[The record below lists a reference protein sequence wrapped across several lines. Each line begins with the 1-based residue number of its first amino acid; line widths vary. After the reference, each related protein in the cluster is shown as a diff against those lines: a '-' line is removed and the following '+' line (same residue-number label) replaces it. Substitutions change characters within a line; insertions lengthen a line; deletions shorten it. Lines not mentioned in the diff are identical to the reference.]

1 MDTFLEN
8 SLLRI
13 EVDPNHGG
21 RITSFLGKQT
31 QTEMLWYDATRLPVN
46 PVLDYDGNFAGGM
59 DELVPCDLPEHGFPD
74 HGELWTQPLQAT
86 FEGSQLVLEGKL
98 PKSGLSYRRVMHLEY
113 NTLISRYTLE
123 NASSTPLDFM
133 WKLHAALAIAPGD
146 QLVVPAHCQ
155 QAADPGDWSK
165 AVSGLPCHWKG
176 AYAIPEMDGT
186 SDFFYLTDL
195 QGGTMELRWLDGL
208 HFRCDFDTRIFPC
221 AWVFASFGR
230 LNGSRTL
237 IMEPCTNYP
246 VALDDAV
253 KAHCC
258 AHLKPG
264 ETLAT
269 EVRWSVL
276 LVS

>member
-1 MDTFLEN
+1 METVLEN

-13 EVDPNHGG
+13 EVDPDHGG
-21 RITSFLGKQT
+21 RITSFFSKAT
-31 QTEMLWYDATRLPVN
+31 RTEFLWYDANRLPVN
-46 PVLDYDGNFAGGM
+46 PALDYDGNFAGGM
-59 DELVPCDLPEHGFPD
+59 DELVPCDFPEHGFPD
-74 HGELWTQPLQAT
+74 HGELWTQPLYACC
-86 FEGSQLVLEGKL
+86 EAEQLVLEGVL
-98 PKSGLSYRRVMHLEY
+98 PKCGLRYRRAMRLER
-113 NTLISRYTLE
+113 NAMVSLYTLE
-123 NASSTPLDFM
+123 NTNSAPLDFM

-146 QLVVPAHCQ
+146 HLVVPAHCQ

-165 AVSGLPCHWKG
+165 AATALPACWKG
-176 AYAIPEMDGT
+176 ACDIPPMDGT

-195 QGGTMELRWLDGL
+195 QDGMMELHRQDGQC
-208 HFRCDFDTRIFPC
+208 FRCDFDTAVFPC

-253 KAHCC
+253 KAKCC
-258 AHLKPG
+258 AHLEPG

-269 EVRWSVL
+269 EVRWSV
-276 LVS
+276 S

>member
-1 MDTFLEN
+1 MNTVLEN

-13 EVDPNHGG
+13 EVDSNHGG
-21 RITSFLGKQT
+21 RITSFLGKQS

-46 PVLDYDGNFAGGM
+46 PALDYDGNFAGGM

-86 FEGSQLVLEGKL
+86 FEGSQLVLEGRL
-98 PKSGLSYRRVMHLEY
+98 PKSGLSYRRVMNLEY
-113 NTLISRYTLE
+113 NTLVSRYTLE
-123 NASSTPLDFM
+123 NVGSTPLDFM

-146 QLVVPAHCQ
+146 RLLAPARCQ

-176 AYAIPEMDGT
+176 DYTIPEMDGS

-195 QGGTMELRWLDGL
+195 LDGSL
-208 HFRCDFDTRIFPC
+208 ELQKQSGLSFRCDFDLEVFPC
-221 AWVFASFGR
+221 AWIFASFGR
-230 LNGSRTL
+230 LNNSRTL

-246 VALDDAV
+246 ISLDDAV
-253 KAHCC
+253 KAKCC
-258 AHLKPG
+258 ARLAPG
-264 ETLAT
+264 EKITSV
-269 EVRWSVL
+269 VRWSL
-276 LVS
+276 FES